1 MPQARWRLF
10 GSVKPVL
17 LAGLLSL
24 SAATTTQVERPPTRE
39 ERRLTTV
46 DERQYG
52 VAPSRLVARLPL
64 ELHTAAR
71 MPIAKSLALQAAVL
85 FSAAFSVSVSDIGLP
100 PGGIL
105 AAVRRTVLAWCPEE
119 YRLVASWLL
128 SLISLGFYA
137 HHCATCYPAQL
148 IRRRIDSMEP
158 VERMGSANPSIR
170 WRARAYHWER
180 RWRRVTTRTK
190 NGGTS
195 TRWESYQVQVTT
207 HVAEAILPALRWSY
221 EERRAGSLL
230 PGQQPC
236 VTPWTSVRADFR
248 VCPLRPQD
256 YELVRSEFQFVHSR
270 DHYLDFTETV
280 SLGGHVLRPMRK
292 SPEERA
298 TWATSRFYLL
308 VSQVTRL
315 GVPNVVTWALVCI
328 LMVSAPYQ
336 AWLAA
341 RMKTIGAAGAVEYT
355 RAFERDVQAA
365 RAQLQFD
372 QRAVVDRERALE
384 ARRRWR
390 GMRFLTDVAAGT
402 LSLP

>member
-1 MPQARWRLF
+1 M
-10 GSVKPVL
+10 KPVL

-24 SAATTTQVERPPTRE
+24 SAAMTQVERPPTRE

-52 VAPSRLVARLPL
+52 VDPSRLVGARRPL
-64 ELHTAAR
+64 ELHAAAR

-85 FSAAFSVSVSDIGLP
+85 FSAAVSVFASD
-100 PGGIL
+100 
-105 AAVRRTVLAWCPEE
+105 AKD

-158 VERMGSANPSIR
+158 VERLGSTNPSIR

-180 RWRRVTTRTK
+180 RWRRVTTSTK
-190 NGGTS
+190 KGGTR

-221 EERRAGSLL
+221 EERRAGSL
-230 PGQQPC
+230 PGQQ
-236 VTPWTSVRADFR
+236 PWTSVRADFR

-270 DHYLDFTETV
+270 DQHLDFTETV
-280 SLGGHVLRPMRK
+280 SMGGHVLRPLRK
-292 SPEERA
+292 SDERA
-298 TWATSRFYLL
+298 AWATSQFFLL
-308 VSQVTRL
+308 VSQVTAL
-315 GVPNVVTWALVCI
+315 GVPNVLTWALVCI

-355 RAFERDVQAA
+355 RAFELDVQAA
-365 RAQLQFD
+365 RAQLHLD
-372 QRAVVDRERALE
+372 QRAMVDRERALE

-390 GMRFLTDVAAGT
+390 GLRFLTDVAAGT

>member
-85 FSAAFSVSVSDIGLP
+85 FSAAVSVFASD
-100 PGGIL
+100 
-105 AAVRRTVLAWCPEE
+105 AKD

-170 WRARAYHWER
+170 WSARAYHWER
-180 RWRRVTTRTK
+180 R
-190 NGGTS
+190 
-195 TRWESYQVQVTT
+195 
-207 HVAEAILPALRWSY
+207 
-221 EERRAGSLL
+221 
-230 PGQQPC
+230 
-236 VTPWTSVRADFR
+236 
-248 VCPLRPQD
+248 
-256 YELVRSEFQFVHSR
+256 
-270 DHYLDFTETV
+270 
-280 SLGGHVLRPMRK
+280 
-292 SPEERA
+292 
-298 TWATSRFYLL
+298 
-308 VSQVTRL
+308 
-315 GVPNVVTWALVCI
+315 
-328 LMVSAPYQ
+328 
-336 AWLAA
+336 
-341 RMKTIGAAGAVEYT
+341 
-355 RAFERDVQAA
+355 
-365 RAQLQFD
+365 
-372 QRAVVDRERALE
+372 
-384 ARRRWR
+384 
-390 GMRFLTDVAAGT
+390 
-402 LSLP
+402 

>member
-10 GSVKPVL
+10 RSVKPVL

-24 SAATTTQVERPPTRE
+24 SAAMTQVERPPTRE

-52 VAPSRLVARLPL
+52 VDPSRLVARLPL
-64 ELHTAAR
+64 ELHAAER

-85 FSAAFSVSVSDIGLP
+85 FSAAFSVSVSDVGLP
-100 PGGIL
+100 PGGLL
-105 AAVRRTVLAWCPEE
+105 AAVRRTVLAWCPED

-137 HHCATCYPAQL
+137 HHCASCYPAQL

-230 PGQQPC
+230 PGQQPWIM
-236 VTPWTSVRADFR
+236 PWTSVRADFR

-256 YELVRSEFQFVHSR
+256 Y
-270 DHYLDFTETV
+270 
-280 SLGGHVLRPMRK
+280 
-292 SPEERA
+292 
-298 TWATSRFYLL
+298 
-308 VSQVTRL
+308 
-315 GVPNVVTWALVCI
+315 
-328 LMVSAPYQ
+328 
-336 AWLAA
+336 
-341 RMKTIGAAGAVEYT
+341 
-355 RAFERDVQAA
+355 
-365 RAQLQFD
+365 
-372 QRAVVDRERALE
+372 
-384 ARRRWR
+384 
-390 GMRFLTDVAAGT
+390 
-402 LSLP
+402 